1 MTASKAEVGV
11 TAASALFDAGMTV
24 CPDADSTKASPKQN
38 RSDLA
43 RLTAIG
49 DAQTADAQ
57 HNRSPVSIGPTRI
70 LQSAEGRKCGQSARG
85 ATPFKLDRLD
95 ELNLLRQSAY
105 RTVTAP

>member
-11 TAASALFDAGMTV
+11 TAASALFEAGMTV
-24 CPDADSTKASPKQN
+24 CPDADSTQASPKHN

-70 LQSAEGRKCGQSARG
+70 LQSAEGR
-85 ATPFKLDRLD
+85 TPVAKAPEAQLRS
-95 ELNLLRQSAY
+95 NL
-105 RTVTAP
+105 TALMS